1 MNNMNGKNST
11 VKVTARTFPQSTN
24 GELQQPYNVRPPYI
38 PSKVQKTNTNLK
50 LYKKATK
57 I

>member
-24 GELQQPYNVRPPYI
+24 GELQQPYNVKPPYI
-38 PSKVQKTNTNLK
+38 PSKVQKTK
-50 LYKKATK
+50 YKFKVV
-57 I
+57 